1 MIDSPIAKGHTMDRI
16 IVDRGRGPEI
26 RGTRI
31 TVYDVVDYWKDGW
44 RYDQIA
50 GLFRLPPSEV
60 QAAIAYI
67 EEHEEE
73 VMADYRAIVKRHEEL
88 RRRYH
93 TPEIQRKIT
102 RNRRKLRAK
111 LAEIR
116 ARGSK
121 GEPRAGDHG
130 RS

>member
-50 GLFRLPPSEV
+50 GLFRLPPGEI

-73 VMADYRAIVKRHEEL
+73 VMADYQVIVKRHEEW

-93 TPEIQRKIT
+93 TPEIEAKIAG
-102 RNRRKLRAK
+102 NRLKLQARLAELRAMSAK
-111 LAEIR
+111 DTDR
-116 ARGSK
+116 N
-121 GEPRAGDHG
+121 
-130 RS
+130 